1 MKQEQRQPIHT
12 TKRKVDILLV
22 FYSCLHTRY
31 YLKGFLL
38 LLFEWRREREERLAA
53 IARPP
58 INDYTRLIIICVS
71 SSPMSFVA
79 HFHALSPFY
88 PLSLSPSLSTLIV
101 LRRWIIYILT
111 IIWQW
116 LCVWSQCKRE
126 HTHIVKEEK

>member
-88 PLSLSPSLSTLIV
+88 PLSLPFSFDSHRSSTMN
-101 LRRWIIYILT
+101 YIHSNNNLT
-111 IIWQW
+111 VVMCLVSMQT
-116 LCVWSQCKRE
+116 RT